1 MSGADASPTLALSS
15 SVDLNWRVDGNGPV
29 VWLLLNGAGL
39 PLEFWDDIAQALS
52 AQHTVVRMDQR
63 NAGKTRASGSFS
75 LTDVA
80 ADAAALL
87 DHLKVERVIVAG
99 HAWGGRVAQVFA
111 RDHPHRVVGLVIC
124 GTGGQFPASTSAAA
138 LTSLREAG
146 RSSDRIRWE
155 AALEEAWCASGF
167 SARDPQAFQSLS
179 ALMWH
184 QAQAPARPSRAKWDS
199 RVAPSASYWGC
210 ARVPACLIYGTEDSQ
225 GTPRNAEDLASRIP
239 GAQLHFIEQAG
250 HFIIREQA
258 AAVIALMQDFARS
271 LDQETA

>member
-1 MSGADASPTLALSS
+1 MSGADASPTLALGS
-15 SVDLNWRVDGNGPV
+15 SVELNWRVDGHGPV

-63 NAGKTRASGSFS
+63 NAGKTRASGTFS

-111 RDHPHRVVGLVIC
+111 RDHPHRVAGLVIC
-124 GTGGQFPASTSAAA
+124 GTGGQFPAATSAAA

-146 RSSDRIRWE
+146 RSSDRPRWE
-155 AALEEAWCASGF
+155 AALAAAWCADGF
-167 SARDPQAFQSLS
+167 SARDPQAFQAIS
-179 ALMWH
+179 ALMWP
-184 QAQAPARPSRAKWDS
+184 QAQAAARPSRAKWDS

-225 GTPRNAEDLASRIP
+225 GTPRNAEDLASLMP

-271 LDQETA
+271 LAEEPR